1 MTSQGKRELL
11 GAIRPRY
18 LRATKEGKA
27 RILDEFIAATGY
39 HRKYAVR
46 LLRNGPKPKGID
58 RRGRSKV
65 YQGEVVTA
73 LEQVWEICGR
83 ICSKRLKPFLPEI
96 VSVLERQEE
105 LVFTAATKGQLLQM
119 SRATIDR
126 CLKAARFPNRQ
137 GLSTTK
143 PGSLLKSAIAV
154 RTFAD
159 WNEAKPGFVEVDL
172 VAHCGASTQGQYLC
186 TLTVTDIATC
196 WTECLALSHHTQQV
210 VSAAIVDLRSR
221 LPFPLLGID
230 SDNGSEFIND
240 TLYRYCLTEQITFT
254 RARPY
259 KKNDQ
264 AHVEQKNWS
273 VVRKL
278 VGYDRFETEEEL
290 KLLEAI
296 YADWRLYLNFFQPV
310 MKLVEKHRTGSKVTK
325 RYDTAATPYRR
336 VLASPDVRLENKA
349 ALTYLYLRLNPV
361 TLRDRIDANT
371 ALLLKI
377 SR

>member
-1 MTSQGKRELL
+1 MTNQGKRELL
-11 GAIRPRY
+11 QAIRPRY
-18 LRATKEGKA
+18 LKATKEGKA

-46 LLRNGPKPKGID
+46 LLHNGAKPKGLD

-65 YQGEVVTA
+65 YQGEVVTV

-83 ICSKRLKPFLPEI
+83 ICSKRLKPFLPEM
-96 VSVLERQEE
+96 VAVLERHSE
-105 LVFTAATKGQLLQM
+105 LEVSPATKQQLLQM

-126 CLKAARFPNRQ
+126 CLKSARFPHRH

-143 PGSLLKSAIAV
+143 PGCLLKNAIAV

-159 WNEAKPGFVEVDL
+159 WDEVRPGFVEVDL
-172 VAHCGASTQGQYLC
+172 VAHCGESTSGPYLC
-186 TLTVTDIATC
+186 TLNVTDIATC
-196 WTECLALSHHTQQV
+196 WTECLALSRHTQQM

-240 TLYRYCLTEQITFT
+240 SLYRYCLAEQITFT
-254 RARPY
+254 RSRPY

-290 KLLEAI
+290 KWLEAI
-296 YADWRLYLNFFQPV
+296 YADWRLYVNFFQPV
-310 MKLVEKHRTGSKVTK
+310 LKLVEKHRDGSRVIKK
-325 RYDTAATPYRR
+325 YDAAATPYRR
-336 VLASPDVRLENKA
+336 VLASPHVRLEDKA

-361 TLRDRIDANT
+361 ILRDRIDANT
-371 ALLLKI
+371 ARLLKI
-377 SR
+377 SG